1 MLLRTSLLTSAL
13 ALELDY
19 PDSRPLDLEDPPPG
33 LHLEI
38 LPGIHLGIFPGIH
51 LEVLHGIHHEIL
63 PGIHLGIH
71 PGTHS
76 PLVLKLLPPASCLA
90 MSD

>member
-1 MLLRTSLLTSAL
+1 MLLRTSLLTSAP

-38 LPGIHLGIFPGIH
+38 LPGIHL
-51 LEVLHGIHHEIL
+51 EIL

-76 PLVLKLLPPASCLA
+76 PLVVKLLPPASCLA
-90 MSD
+90 TSD